1 MISQKM
7 QKDIKHTLTDKNKKQ
22 KSASKDMYKELTTS
36 TKQELFTAELEGKYC
51 EFSWRT
57 SVV

>member
-22 KSASKDMYKELTTS
+22 KSASKDMYKELTT

-51 EFSWRT
+51 EFSWGT